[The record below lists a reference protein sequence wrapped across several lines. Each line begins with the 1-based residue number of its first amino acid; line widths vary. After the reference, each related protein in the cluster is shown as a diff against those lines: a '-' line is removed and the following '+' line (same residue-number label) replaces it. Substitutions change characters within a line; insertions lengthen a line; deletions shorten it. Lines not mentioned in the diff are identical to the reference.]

1 MPNFKDLTGYVVG
14 KLTVLSC
21 TQNKD
26 CNGNYI
32 WLCLC
37 ECGKEHPV
45 RGAAITGKLLNSCGC
60 DFKEYAHRT
69 HSMSRS
75 RTYRSWQ
82 MMKERCGK
90 RENYENINYSPR
102 WESFD
107 NFLEDM
113 GVRPENKS
121 LDRIDGTKGYS
132 KDNCKWSTRSEQGLN
147 HVQPDD
153 VGVVFHAGK
162 WKAGIRVD
170 GQYHY
175 LGRHVLKEDAIAA
188 RKQFEKDNNINV
200 TRT

>member
-1 MPNFKDLTGYVVG
+1 MPNFKDITGYVSG
-14 KLTVLSC
+14 KLTVVSC
-21 TQNKD
+21 TGQKD

-32 WLCLC
+32 WECLC
-37 ECGKEHPV
+37 ECGNTHTV
-45 RGAAITGKLLNSCGC
+45 RGASITGKLISSCGC
-60 DFKEYAHRT
+60 DFKEHVHRT

-90 RENYENINYSPR
+90 RENYEHITYDTR

-113 GVRPENKS
+113 GVRPEDTS
-121 LDRIDGTKGYS
+121 LDRIDGTQGYY
-132 KDNCKWSTRSEQGLN
+132 KDNCKWSTKSEQSLN
-147 HVQPDD
+147 HVQRDD

-162 WKAGIRVD
+162 WKAGIIFN
-170 GQYHY
+170 GKYYY
-175 LGRHVLKEDAIAA
+175 LGRHIKKEDAVAV

-200 TRT
+200 TRV